1 MSTSISRK
9 DRILLETPLG
19 SLQRGQITPAA
30 ALLLCRERG
39 YVDLQLKK
47 SDSRKR
53 GVWVAQTPDSKATIL
68 VDRRVWQNLVRE
80 QGQRNINPKLREL
93 KKSLSIHPVYIL
105 HVPLA
110 VWQFLSVFSLIGIA
124 VIFGHIFWLG
134 LRT

>member
-9 DRILLETPLG
+9 DRILLETPLR
-19 SLQRGQITPAA
+19 SLQRGQLTPAA
-30 ALLLCRERG
+30 AVLVTRERG
-39 YVDLQLKK
+39 YIDLQLNK
-47 SDSRKR
+47 SVSKKR
-53 GVWVAQTPDSKATIL
+53 GAWVARASNSKAAVT
-68 VDRRVWQNLVRE
+68 VDRKAWQNLVRE
-80 QGQRNINPKLREL
+80 QGKQKINPKLREL